1 LWDFVSATFLQ
12 PCKTC
17 GFAYPGCKTVIYLE
31 RYVPLEIYLIKGLDK
46 YIKHC
51 FNYVNEGKN
60 MKIFIKSLKVI
71 NYRLY
76 LSIVLMMLFPT
87 VYKTVRIYFL
97 GAMPDDWGINI
108 ASQLAW
114 ADLFY
119 EVIQEALILPLFF
132 ILGKSLSNKH
142 ELENKIRSG
151 LLLTGIIYSGLS
163 LVLIVFAREFVL
175 IMAQNIDLLDA
186 TVNYIRLET
195 IAALLQTLFRFM
207 FVVLILIKKDVY
219 LYITLAIQMAFSI
232 LLDTFLISDLSISLN
247 MGVNGIAISNI
258 IVNFSNLL
266 ICFFLLSRE
275 QIYIFKKNKMSFS
288 WVKEWF
294 KVGKYSGIE
303 SLIRN
308 FVFIVMIIRMVNL
321 VSEQGSYWLAN
332 NFIWHWLLL
341 PALALHDLIQRDIG
355 ENKNN
360 IQKNTLGYITLTT
373 IFAVF
378 WLLSIPLWKPFLKNI
393 MNVNNFE
400 TVFYIAT
407 LQTVFY
413 LTFIFNRICDSTF
426 YGVGRT
432 DYMLIQSICI
442 DVFYYGIA
450 FILYLNNIFIP
461 TLFSISML
469 FGIGMTLD
477 FIPTAILYFRML
489 KKMNMKILPQK

>member
-1 LWDFVSATFLQ
+1 M
-12 PCKTC
+12 KT
-17 GFAYPGCKTVIYLE
+17 I
-31 RYVPLEIYLIKGLDK
+31 
-46 YIKHC
+46 
-51 FNYVNEGKN
+51 
-60 MKIFIKSLKVI
+60 IKSLKVI

-76 LSIVLMMLFPT
+76 FSILLMMLFPT
-87 VYKTVRIYFL
+87 AYNTVRIFFL
-97 GAMPDDWGINI
+97 GAMPDDWGFNI

-114 ADLFY
+114 ANLFY

-132 ILGKSLSNKH
+132 ILGKSLSNKQ

-163 LVLIVFAREFVL
+163 LILIIFAKEFIIL
-175 IMAQNIDLLDA
+175 MAQNVNLIDA
-186 TVNYIRLET
+186 TVQYIRLET
-195 IAALLQTLFRFM
+195 IAALLSTLFRFM
-207 FVVLILIKKDVY
+207 FVVLILIKKDIY
-219 LYITLAIQMAFSI
+219 LYITLGIQMVLSI
-232 LLDTFLISDLSISLN
+232 LLDTFLISGLSISLKI
-247 MGVNGIAISNI
+247 GVNGIAISNI
-258 IVNFSNLL
+258 IVNFTNVL
-266 ICFFLLSRE
+266 ICFYLLSKE
-275 QIYIFKKNKMSFS
+275 KIFIFKKEKMSFT

-294 KVGKYSGIE
+294 RVGKFSGIE

-321 VSEQGSYWLAN
+321 VSEQGSYWVAN

-373 IFAVF
+373 IFALF
-378 WLLSIPLWKPFLKNI
+378 WLVSIPFWKPFLKYV
-393 MNVNNFE
+393 MNVGNYE

-450 FILYLNNIFIP
+450 FILYLNNIFVP

-489 KKMNMKILPQK
+489 KKMNMKILSLNDNKNAQLHITHD